1 MGFRVGEAFPTK
13 GAPKAT
19 AQSAAGSSSV
29 IDLTGDDDSPAP
41 KTKAPKTK
49 AQKRPASH
57 PPGTF
62 APGTELVLHGLER
75 CPDLNGAKVRVQS
88 FDEQSKRYVIDV
100 LQLSSGAKPSE
111 ADATKAIKSAN
122 LRPARQGTSA
132 PVVIDLDDGD
142 SAPPAKRQRGDKEA
156 APGKARQNKPAT
168 SATPP
173 ASSPAPMPTAA
184 AVPPPSL
191 AVGAEVTV
199 RGLESRPDLNGA
211 TARVQRWDAQSGRYA
226 LEILRLASGATPA
239 VSDTSKALQPKN
251 LERWPPP
258 RPPRPPPQ
266 PPQPPQQQVEKEK
279 ENETGKRE
287 TVRKQAQQQ
296 QAAARGEQERLQ
308 RERQQAA
315 AAERKQRL
323 QREKAERDEVRARER
338 ARAREWERERE
349 AAAEL
354 QRRRELQE
362 AMS

>member
-1 MGFRVGEAFPTK
+1 MGFRVGEAFLTK

-41 KTKAPKTK
+41 KTTAP
-49 AQKRPASH
+49 KRPASH

-75 CPDLNGAKVRVQS
+75 RPDLNGAKVRVQS
-88 FDEQSKRYVIDV
+88 FDEQSKRYVVEV

-142 SAPPAKRQRGDKEA
+142 SAPPAKRQRGAEKEV

-173 ASSPAPMPTAA
+173 ASSPAPVPTAA
-184 AVPPPSL
+184 AVPPPSF
-191 AVGAEVTV
+191 AMGADVTV

-211 TARVQRWDAQSGRYA
+211 TARVQRWDAQSGRYVV
-226 LEILRLASGATPA
+226 EILRLASGATPA
-239 VSDTSKALQPKN
+239 ASDTSKALKPKN
-251 LERWPPP
+251 LERRP
-258 RPPRPPPQ
+258 PPRPPPQ
-266 PPQPPQQQVEKEK
+266 QPQQPPQQQAEKEK

-287 TVRKQAQQQ
+287 TVRKPAQQQ
-296 QAAARGEQERLQ
+296 QAAARAEQERLQ

-323 QREKAERDEVRARER
+323 QREKAERDEARARER
-338 ARAREWERERE
+338 DRARERE

-354 QRRRELQE
+354 QRRREQQE
-362 AMS
+362 ATS

>member
-1 MGFRVGEAFPTK
+1 MGFRVGEAFLTK
-13 GAPKAT
+13 GAPKPT

-41 KTKAPKTK
+41 KTTAP
-49 AQKRPASH
+49 KRPASH

-75 CPDLNGAKVRVQS
+75 RPDLNGAKVRVQS
-88 FDEQSKRYVIDV
+88 FDEQSKRYVV
-100 LQLSSGAKPSE
+100 ELLQLSSGAKPSE

-142 SAPPAKRQRGDKEA
+142 SAPPAKRQRGADKEA

-173 ASSPAPMPTAA
+173 ASSPAPVPTAA
-184 AVPPPSL
+184 AVPPPSF
-191 AVGAEVTV
+191 AVGADVTV

-226 LEILRLASGATPA
+226 VEILRLASGATPA
-239 VSDTSKALQPKN
+239 VSDTSKALKPKN
-251 LERWPPP
+251 LERRP
-258 RPPRPPPQ
+258 PPRPPPQ
-266 PPQPPQQQVEKEK
+266 QPQQQQQQAEKEK

-296 QAAARGEQERLQ
+296 QAAARAEQERLQ

-323 QREKAERDEVRARER
+323 QREKAERDEARARER
-338 ARAREWERERE
+338 ARERERE

-354 QRRRELQE
+354 QRQREQQE

>member
-1 MGFRVGEAFPTK
+1 MGFRVGEAFLTK

-41 KTKAPKTK
+41 KTTAP
-49 AQKRPASH
+49 KRPASH
-57 PPGTF
+57 PPGTL

-75 CPDLNGAKVRVQS
+75 RPDLNGAKVRVQS
-88 FDEQSKRYVIDV
+88 FDEQSKRYVVEV

-142 SAPPAKRQRGDKEA
+142 SAPPAKRQRGAEKEV

-173 ASSPAPMPTAA
+173 ASSPAPVPTAA
-184 AVPPPSL
+184 AVPPPSF
-191 AVGAEVTV
+191 AVGADVTV

-226 LEILRLASGATPA
+226 VEILRLAAGATPA
-239 VSDTSKALQPKN
+239 VSDTSKALKPKN
-251 LERWPPP
+251 LERRPPP
-258 RPPRPPPQ
+258 RPPPPP
-266 PPQPPQQQVEKEK
+266 PPPQQQQQQAEKEK

-296 QAAARGEQERLQ
+296 QAAARAEQERLQ

-323 QREKAERDEVRARER
+323 QREKAERDEARARER
-338 ARAREWERERE
+338 ARERERE

-354 QRRRELQE
+354 QRRREQQE

>member
-1 MGFRVGEAFPTK
+1 MGFRVGEAFLKK

-41 KTKAPKTK
+41 KTTAP
-49 AQKRPASH
+49 KRPASH

-75 CPDLNGAKVRVQS
+75 RPDLNGAKVRVQS
-88 FDEQSKRYVIDV
+88 FDEQSTRYVVDV

-142 SAPPAKRQRGDKEA
+142 SAPPAKRQRGAEKEVA
-156 APGKARQNKPAT
+156 AGKPRQNKHAT
-168 SATPP
+168 SATPS

-184 AVPPPSL
+184 AVPPLPL

-211 TARVQRWDAQSGRYA
+211 TARVQRWDAQS
-226 LEILRLASGATPA
+226 
-239 VSDTSKALQPKN
+239 
-251 LERWPPP
+251 
-258 RPPRPPPQ
+258 
-266 PPQPPQQQVEKEK
+266 
-279 ENETGKRE
+279 
-287 TVRKQAQQQ
+287 
-296 QAAARGEQERLQ
+296 
-308 RERQQAA
+308 
-315 AAERKQRL
+315 
-323 QREKAERDEVRARER
+323 
-338 ARAREWERERE
+338 
-349 AAAEL
+349 
-354 QRRRELQE
+354 
-362 AMS
+362 